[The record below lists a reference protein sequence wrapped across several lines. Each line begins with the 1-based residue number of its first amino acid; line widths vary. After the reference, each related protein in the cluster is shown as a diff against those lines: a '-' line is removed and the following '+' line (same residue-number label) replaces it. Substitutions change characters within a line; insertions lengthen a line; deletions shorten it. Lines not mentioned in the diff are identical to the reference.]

1 MTRCPP
7 ASARRDGTAPSKFLD
22 LMSPLAGLVL
32 SIVTLLTLTLAIL
45 SSGVSPAVKVAFA
58 VLAAGGI
65 GLAVARFREQR
76 R

>member
-1 MTRCPP
+1 
-7 ASARRDGTAPSKFLD
+7 
-22 LMSPLAGLVL
+22 MSPLAGLVL

-45 SSGVSPAVKVAFA
+45 SSGVSLAVKVAFA